1 MKINTVTSQRRLL
14 APGWYYAEFT
24 SAKFFPAGNP
34 QRSGQGSTNPVL
46 DVELITKGNSIEET
60 EGIKLYDSQSL
71 LPQSMWSA
79 LLVAKSA
86 FGELDVD
93 DDGEVEIEWSD
104 MVGQPVMVQV
114 SIQTYRGNRNNNVD
128 HYAHVST
135 EIGPDGFP
143 AIVGEEALLVGGETL
158 IPVEAAD

>member
-1 MKINTVTSQRRLL
+1 
-14 APGWYYAEFT
+14 
-24 SAKFFPAGNP
+24 
-34 QRSGQGSTNPVL
+34 
-46 DVELITKGNSIEET
+46 
-60 EGIKLYDSQSL
+60 